1 MTPPRALPEPSM
13 PHAQPNRPESPHPIP
28 AVRNAS
34 TWVLGTLKKAA
45 VALWRAA

>member
-1 MTPPRALPEPSM
+1 M
-13 PHAQPNRPESPHPIP
+13 PHAQPKHPETAQRLQ
-28 AVRNAS
+28 AVRIAS